1 MLRDEQQDHRHDE
14 RQQAEKLGAVFGVAV
29 LVAIL
34 GPAPGAAAYDAGW
47 WAMGALALLAARLAS
62 CCRSRSASQISRH
75 VSIESYINLR
85 AK

>member
-1 MLRDEQQDHRHDE
+1 MLGGRE
-14 RQQAEKLGAVFGVAV
+14 LTMVLLPGPLFVFRSLRLPGKR
-29 LVAIL
+29 LVCV
-34 GPAPGAAAYDAGW
+34 GPLR
-47 WAMGALALLAARLAS
+47 ALALLAARLAS